1 MRYFFLTLLIL
12 LLSVNLF
19 SQKKYATTSK
29 KAIKYYQEAV
39 SSFNKMDYVSTEDYL
54 NKAIK
59 KDAKFIDA
67 YLLRAELYRANRM
80 YNKQIADLQ
89 TAVSIN
95 DKYFPYVYYNLGA
108 ALLISGK
115 YKDAKVAFNNFIK
128 NEKAKQS
135 SKNKALRFIKQ
146 CDFAQSL
153 VDNPVDFQPES
164 LGDSINTDNDEYWPS
179 LSIDGNTLYYSVLL
193 VDSSRHTAY
202 GIFAHQE
209 DFFVSHKI
217 NNKWSKG
224 KPLGKPI
231 NTKGN
236 EGALKVS
243 ADGKVIVFT
252 ACNRPKGHGRCD
264 IYFAFKTPNGWSKPI
279 NAGEI
284 INTRYSEKQPC
295 LSADGTRIYFSSDR
309 PDGHGGMD
317 IWYSDLNKQGYWQK
331 PVNMGENINTRYD
344 EESPFLHPDN
354 QTFYFS
360 SDGHPG
366 LGMKDIFYC
375 RKNDSTGWSKPKNIG
390 YPVNTYRDEIG
401 LFIDNTGETA
411 YFSSN
416 YKDSSRNI
424 YKFKIPV
431 KARPR
436 PVSYLSGIVTDKE
449 THTPL
454 QAFILLLETES
465 GDTVMNVLSDARK
478 GDFLVCL
485 PSGKNYALNVSCNGY
500 LFKSINFDLS
510 KTSSYQHPHK
520 ENIELERAKINSAV
534 VLNNI
539 FFKTDSYELLP
550 ESKAELLKT
559 VEYIKNNKGW
569 VFEIG
574 GHTDQR
580 GSDEYNMQL
589 SEKRAKAVY
598 NYLIEKGINADIL
611 TYKGYGKSKP
621 VATGDSPESLAKNRR
636 TELKIIRK
644 LK

>member
-1 MRYFFLTLLIL
+1 MRYLFLTLIL

-39 SSFNKMDYVSTEDYL
+39 AAFNKMDYVSTEENL

-59 KDAKFIDA
+59 KDDKFIDA
-67 YLLRAELYRANRM
+67 YLLRSELYRTNRM
-80 YNKQIADLQ
+80 YNRQIADLQ
-89 TAVSIN
+89 AAISIN

-108 ALLISGK
+108 ALLISGR
-115 YKDAKVAFNNFIK
+115 YKEAKNAFNNFIL

-146 CDFAQSL
+146 CEFAQSL
-153 VDNPVDFQPES
+153 VDNPVDFKPES

-202 GIFAHQE
+202 GTFAHQE
-209 DFFVSHKI
+209 DFFVSRKV

-231 NTKGN
+231 NTKDN

-243 ADGKVIVFT
+243 ADGKIIVFT
-252 ACNRPKGHGRCD
+252 ACNRPKAYGRCD
-264 IYFAFKTPNGWSKPI
+264 IYFAFKTSNGWSKPV
-279 NAGEI
+279 NAGGN

-309 PDGHGGMD
+309 PGGIGGMD
-317 IWYSDLNKQGYWQK
+317 IWYSDLNEQGYWQK
-331 PVNMGENINTRYD
+331 PKNMGKIINTKYD

-360 SDGHPG
+360 SDGHHG

-375 RKNDSTGWSKPKNIG
+375 RKNDSTDWATPENIG

-416 YKDSSRNI
+416 YNNSSRNI
-424 YKFKIPV
+424 YKFNMPV
-431 KARPR
+431 EARPLS
-436 PVSYLSGIVTDKE
+436 VSYLSGIIIDKE
-449 THTPL
+449 NKHPL
-454 QAFILLLETES
+454 QANILLLETKS
-465 GDTVMNVLSDARK
+465 GDTVMNVISHK
-478 GDFLVCL
+478 KGGDFLVCL
-485 PSGKNYALNVSCNGY
+485 PSGENYALNVSCNGY

-510 KTSSYQHPHK
+510 ETSSYQHPHK
-520 ENIELERAKINSAV
+520 EKIELERVKINSTI

-550 ESKAELLKT
+550 NSKAELIKT
-559 VEYIKNNKGW
+559 AEYIKNNKRW
-569 VFEIG
+569 IFEIG

-580 GSDEYNMQL
+580 GSDDYNMQL
-589 SEKRAKAVY
+589 SKKRAEAVY
-598 NYLIEKGINADIL
+598 NYLIKNGVNPSVL

-621 VATGDSPESLAKNRR
+621 VAIGNNSKSLAKNRR
-636 TELKIIRK
+636 TELKIIK
-644 LK
+644 KME